1 MAVGADGL
9 IIEMHNCPKEAL
21 SDGDQINMVLV
32 MKVGAT
38 QDEINKTIE
47 QIKAWGHDVSI
58 APGEK
63 QVVIGIIGDKTD
75 LLGRPLHTLPGVAKV
90 LEVSAPYKR
99 ASREFHPEDTVIDV
113 EGVKIGGGNK
123 VIIAGPCS
131 VDTVEN
137 VVYLAK
143 VAKENGAQ
151 MLRGGA
157 YKPRTSP
164 YTFQGHG
171 EEGLKMLMEAKKE
184 TGLPI
189 VTELMSI
196 SDIDVVYKYADV
208 IQIGARNMQ
217 NFPLLKEIGKLDKP
231 VILKNGIASTVK
243 EHLMSAEYIMSE
255 GNDKVILCLRGTR
268 TYESAVR
275 NTLDVTLVPIMQKMT
290 HLPIIVDPSHAAGKR
305 EFVSALAYAGMAVG
319 ADGLIIEMHNCPK
332 EALSDGDQA
341 LLPRDFEY
349 LMSKLKELKPWSQ
362 KEWWVFDK
370 EKETDCIKVK

>member
-1 MAVGADGL
+1 M
-9 IIEMHNCPKEAL
+9 I
-21 SDGDQINMVLV
+21 LV

-38 QDEINKTIE
+38 KEEIDKTIN
-47 QIKAWGHDVSI
+47 QIKEWGHDVSI

-63 QVVIGIIGDKTD
+63 QTVIGIIGDKSD
-75 LLGRPLHTLPGVAKV
+75 LAGRPLSTLPGVAKV

-99 ASREFHPEDTVIDV
+99 ASREFHPEDTIVDV
-113 EGVKIGGGNK
+113 NGVKIGGGHK
-123 VIIAGPCS
+123 CVIAGPCS
-131 VDTVEN
+131 VDKLEN

-143 VAKENGAQ
+143 KVKEAGAK

-164 YTFQGHG
+164 YTFQGHE
-171 EEGLKMLMEAKKE
+171 EEGLKMLAVAREE

-196 SDIDVVYKYADV
+196 KDIDVVYKYADV
-208 IQIGARNMQ
+208 IQIGARNSQ

-231 VILKNGIASTVK
+231 VILKNGIAGTMK

-255 GNDKVILCLRGTR
+255 GNENVILALRGTR
-268 TYESAVR
+268 TFESAVR
-275 NTLDVTLVPIMQKMT
+275 NTIDLTLVPIMQQLT

-305 EFVSALAYAGMAVG
+305 PFVSSLAYAGMAIG
-319 ADGLIIEMHNCPK
+319 ADGLIIEVHNCPK

-349 LMSKLKELKPWSQ
+349 LMKKLEGLNSWSQ
-362 KEWWVFDK
+362 KERVEFDK
-370 EKETDCIKVK
+370 QKETDCIKV

>member
-1 MAVGADGL
+1 
-9 IIEMHNCPKEAL
+9 
-21 SDGDQINMVLV
+21 MVLV
-32 MKVGAT
+32 MRVGAT
-38 QDEINKTIE
+38 EEEIQKTID
-47 QIKAWGHDVSI
+47 QIKKWGHEVSI

-75 LLGRPLHTLPGVAKV
+75 LSGRPLSTLPGVAKV

-99 ASREFHPEDTVIDV
+99 ASREFHPEDSVFDI
-113 EGVKIGGGNK
+113 EGVKVGGGHK

-164 YTFQGHG
+164 YSFQGHG

-196 SDIDVVYKYADV
+196 NLS
-208 IQIGARNMQ
+208 
-217 NFPLLKEIGKLDKP
+217 
-231 VILKNGIASTVK
+231 
-243 EHLMSAEYIMSE
+243 
-255 GNDKVILCLRGTR
+255 
-268 TYESAVR
+268 
-275 NTLDVTLVPIMQKMT
+275 
-290 HLPIIVDPSHAAGKR
+290 
-305 EFVSALAYAGMAVG
+305 
-319 ADGLIIEMHNCPK
+319 LIHI
-332 EALSDGDQA
+332 
-341 LLPRDFEY
+341 
-349 LMSKLKELKPWSQ
+349 
-362 KEWWVFDK
+362 
-370 EKETDCIKVK
+370 

>member
-1 MAVGADGL
+1 
-9 IIEMHNCPKEAL
+9 
-21 SDGDQINMVLV
+21 MVLV
-32 MKVGAT
+32 MKVGASKE
-38 QDEINKTIE
+38 EIDKTIN
-47 QIKAWGHDVSI
+47 QIKAWGHEVSL

-75 LLGRPLHTLPGVAKV
+75 LSGRPLSTLPGVAKV
-90 LEVSAPYKR
+90 LEVSAPFKR
-99 ASREFHPEDTVIDV
+99 ASRQFHPEDSVFDI
-113 EGVKIGGGNK
+113 EGVKVGGGNR

-131 VDTVEN
+131 VDTIEN

-143 VAKENGAQ
+143 VAKENGAH

-164 YTFQGHG
+164 YSFQGHG
-171 EEGLKMLMEAKKE
+171 IDGLKMLAEAKKE

-196 SDIDVVYKYADV
+196 NDIDVVYKYADV

-255 GNDKVILCLRGTR
+255 GNEKVILCLRGTR
-268 TYESAVR
+268 TYEPSIR
-275 NTLDVTLVPIMQKMT
+275 NTIDLTLIPIMQKMT

-305 EFVSALAYAGMAVG
+305 EFVSALAYAGIAAG
-319 ADGLIIEMHNCPK
+319 ADGLIVEIHNCPK

-341 LLPRDFEY
+341 LLPRDFEF
-349 LMSKLKELKPWSQ
+349 LMKKLKELKPWNQ
-362 KEWWVFDK
+362 KEWWEFEK
-370 EKETDCIKVK
+370 QKETDCIKVK

>member
-1 MAVGADGL
+1 M
-9 IIEMHNCPKEAL
+9 I
-21 SDGDQINMVLV
+21 LV

-38 QDEINKTIE
+38 QKEIDATIK
-47 QIKAWGHDVSI
+47 QIRDWGHDVSL

-63 QVVIGIIGDKTD
+63 QTVIGIIGDKTD
-75 LLGRPLHTLPGVAKV
+75 LSGRPLSTLPGVSKV

-99 ASREFHPEDTVIDV
+99 ASREFHPEDTIIDI
-113 EGVKIGGGNK
+113 EGVKIGGGHK
-123 VIIAGPCS
+123 CVIAGPCS

-143 VAKENGAQ
+143 VAKESGAK

-164 YTFQGHG
+164 YSFQGHE
-171 EEGLKMLMEAKKE
+171 EEGLKMLLEAKKE

-196 SDIDVVYKYADV
+196 RDMDVVYKYADV
-208 IQIGARNMQ
+208 IQIGARNSQ
-217 NFPLLKEIGKLDKP
+217 NFPLLKEIGKMDKP
-231 VILKNGIASTVK
+231 VILKNGIAGTMK

-255 GNDKVILCLRGTR
+255 GNENVILCLRGTR
-268 TYESAVR
+268 TFETAVR
-275 NTLDVTLVPIMQKMT
+275 NTIDLTLVPIMQQLT
-290 HLPIIVDPSHAAGKR
+290 HLPIIIDPSHAAGKR
-305 EFVSALAYAGMAVG
+305 AFVSSLAYAGMAIG
-319 ADGLIIEMHNCPK
+319 ADGLIVEMHNCPK

-349 LMSKLKELKPWSQ
+349 LMKKLEGLTPWNQ
-362 KEWWVFDK
+362 KEWVEFDK
-370 EKETDCIKVK
+370 QKETDCIKV

>member
-1 MAVGADGL
+1 M
-9 IIEMHNCPKEAL
+9 I
-21 SDGDQINMVLV
+21 LV

-38 QDEINKTIE
+38 QKEIDATIK
-47 QIKAWGHDVSI
+47 QIKEWGHDVSL

-63 QVVIGIIGDKTD
+63 QTVIGIIGDKTD
-75 LLGRPLHTLPGVAKV
+75 LSGRPLSTLPGVSKV

-99 ASREFHPEDTVIDV
+99 ASREFHPEDTIIDI
-113 EGVKIGGGNK
+113 EGVKIGGGHK
-123 VIIAGPCS
+123 CVIAGPCS

-143 VAKENGAQ
+143 LAKESGAK

-164 YTFQGHG
+164 YSFQGHE
-171 EEGLKMLMEAKKE
+171 EEGLKMLLEAKKE

-196 SDIDVVYKYADV
+196 RDMDVVYKYADV
-208 IQIGARNMQ
+208 IQIGARNSQ
-217 NFPLLKEIGKLDKP
+217 NFPLLKEIGKMDKP
-231 VILKNGIASTVK
+231 VILKNGIAGTMK

-255 GNDKVILCLRGTR
+255 GNENVILCLRGTR
-268 TYESAVR
+268 TFETAVR
-275 NTLDVTLVPIMQKMT
+275 NTIDLTLVPIMQQLT
-290 HLPIIVDPSHAAGKR
+290 HLPIIIDPSHAAGKR
-305 EFVSALAYAGMAVG
+305 AFVSSLAYAGMAIG
-319 ADGLIIEMHNCPK
+319 ADGLIVEMHNCPK

-349 LMSKLKELKPWSQ
+349 LMKKLEGLTPWNQ
-362 KEWWVFDK
+362 KEWVEFDK
-370 EKETDCIKVK
+370 QKETDCIKV

>member
-1 MAVGADGL
+1 M
-9 IIEMHNCPKEAL
+9 I
-21 SDGDQINMVLV
+21 LV

-38 QDEINKTIE
+38 QKEIDATIK
-47 QIKAWGHDVSI
+47 QIKEWGHDVSL

-63 QVVIGIIGDKTD
+63 QTVIGIIGDKTD
-75 LLGRPLHTLPGVAKV
+75 LSGRPLSTLPGVSKV

-99 ASREFHPEDTVIDV
+99 ASREFHPEDTIIDI
-113 EGVKIGGGNK
+113 EGVKIGGGHK
-123 VIIAGPCS
+123 CVIAGPCS

-143 VAKENGAQ
+143 VAKESGAK

-164 YTFQGHG
+164 YSFQGHE
-171 EEGLKMLMEAKKE
+171 EEGLKMLLEAKKE

-196 SDIDVVYKYADV
+196 RDMDVVYKYADV
-208 IQIGARNMQ
+208 IQIGARNSQ
-217 NFPLLKEIGKLDKP
+217 NFPLLKEIGRMDKP
-231 VILKNGIASTVK
+231 VILKNGIAGTMK

-255 GNDKVILCLRGTR
+255 GNENVILCLRGTR
-268 TYESAVR
+268 TFETAVR
-275 NTLDVTLVPIMQKMT
+275 NTIDLTLVPIMQQLT
-290 HLPIIVDPSHAAGKR
+290 HLPIIIDPSHAAGKR
-305 EFVSALAYAGMAVG
+305 AFVSSLAYAGMAIG
-319 ADGLIIEMHNCPK
+319 ADGLIVEMHNCPK

-349 LMSKLKELKPWSQ
+349 LMKKLGGLTPWNQ
-362 KEWWVFDK
+362 KEWVEFDK
-370 EKETDCIKVK
+370 QKETDCIKV

>member
-1 MAVGADGL
+1 
-9 IIEMHNCPKEAL
+9 
-21 SDGDQINMVLV
+21 MVLV
-32 MKVGAT
+32 MRVGASEE
-38 QDEINKTIE
+38 EINKTIE
-47 QIKAWGHDVSI
+47 QIKQWGHEVSV

-63 QVVIGIIGDKTD
+63 QVVIGIIGDKTN
-75 LLGRPLHTLPGVAKV
+75 LAGKPLNTLPGVAKV
-90 LEVSAPYKR
+90 LEVSAPFKR
-99 ASREFHPEDTVIDV
+99 ASRQFHPEDSVFDI
-113 EGVKIGGGNK
+113 EGVKVGGGNK

-131 VDTVEN
+131 VDKVEN

-143 VAKENGAQ
+143 VAKENGAH

-164 YTFQGHG
+164 YSFQGHG
-171 EEGLKMLMEAKKE
+171 EEGLKMLMEAKQQ

-196 SDIDVVYKYADV
+196 EDIDVVYKYADV

-217 NFPLLKEIGKLDKP
+217 NFPLLKAIGKLDKP

-255 GNDKVILCLRGTR
+255 GNEKVILCLRGTR
-268 TYESAVR
+268 TYEGSVR
-275 NTLDVTLVPIMQKMT
+275 NTIDVTLVPIMQKMT
-290 HLPIIVDPSHAAGKR
+290 HLPIIIDPSHAAGKR

-319 ADGLIIEMHNCPK
+319 ADGLIVEMHNCPK

-341 LLPRDFEY
+341 LLPRDFEF
-349 LMSKLKELKPWSQ
+349 LMKKLKELKPWNQ
-362 KEWWVFDK
+362 KEWWEFDAQ
-370 EKETDCIKVK
+370 KETDCIKVK

>member
-1 MAVGADGL
+1 M
-9 IIEMHNCPKEAL
+9 I
-21 SDGDQINMVLV
+21 LV

-38 QDEINKTIE
+38 QKEIDATIK
-47 QIKAWGHDVSI
+47 QIKEWGHDVSL

-63 QVVIGIIGDKTD
+63 QTVIGIIGDKTD
-75 LLGRPLHTLPGVAKV
+75 LSGRPLSTLPGVSKV

-99 ASREFHPEDTVIDV
+99 ASREFHPEDTIIDI
-113 EGVKIGGGNK
+113 EGVKIGGGHK
-123 VIIAGPCS
+123 CVIAGPCS

-143 VAKENGAQ
+143 VAKESGAK

-164 YTFQGHG
+164 YSFQGHE
-171 EEGLKMLMEAKKE
+171 EEGLKMLLEAKKE

-196 SDIDVVYKYADV
+196 RDMDVVYKYADV
-208 IQIGARNMQ
+208 IQIGARNSQ
-217 NFPLLKEIGKLDKP
+217 NFPLLKEIGRMDKP
-231 VILKNGIASTVK
+231 VILKNGIAGTMK

-255 GNDKVILCLRGTR
+255 GNENVILCLRGTR
-268 TYESAVR
+268 TFETAVR
-275 NTLDVTLVPIMQKMT
+275 NTIDLTLVPIMQQLT
-290 HLPIIVDPSHAAGKR
+290 HLPIIIDPSHAAGKR
-305 EFVSALAYAGMAVG
+305 AFVSSLAYAGMAIG
-319 ADGLIIEMHNCPK
+319 ADGLIVEMHNCPK

-349 LMSKLKELKPWSQ
+349 LMKKLEGLTPWNQ
-362 KEWWVFDK
+362 KEWVEFDK
-370 EKETDCIKVK
+370 QKETDCIKV

>member
-1 MAVGADGL
+1 M
-9 IIEMHNCPKEAL
+9 I
-21 SDGDQINMVLV
+21 LV
-32 MKVGAT
+32 MKIGASEK
-38 QDEINKTIE
+38 EINQTID
-47 QIKAWGHDVSI
+47 QIKEWGHEVSV

-63 QVVIGIIGDKTD
+63 QVIIGVIGDKTD
-75 LLGRPLHTLPGVAKV
+75 LLGKPLSTLPGVAKV

-99 ASREFHPEDTVIDV
+99 ASRQFHPEDSIFDI
-113 EGVKIGGGNK
+113 EGVKVGGGNNL
-123 VIIAGPCS
+123 IIAGPCS

-143 VAKENGAQ
+143 VAKENGAN

-171 EEGLKMLMEAKKE
+171 VEGLKMLAEAKKE

-196 SDIDVVYKYADV
+196 SDIDAVYEYADV

-255 GNDKVILCLRGTR
+255 GNDRVILCLRGTR
-268 TYESAVR
+268 TYETGVR
-275 NTLDVTLVPIMQKMT
+275 NTIDVTLVPIMQKMT
-290 HLPIIVDPSHAAGKR
+290 HLPIIIDPSHAAGKR
-305 EFVSALAYAGMAVG
+305 EFVSALAYSGMAVG
-319 ADGLIIEMHNCPK
+319 ADGLIVEIHNCPK

-349 LMSKLKELKPWSQ
+349 LMKKLKDLKPWSQ
-362 KEWWVFDK
+362 KEWWEFDK

>member
-1 MAVGADGL
+1 
-9 IIEMHNCPKEAL
+9 
-21 SDGDQINMVLV
+21 MVLV

-38 QDEINKTIE
+38 QNEINQTIE
-47 QIKAWGHDVSI
+47 QIKKWGYDVSL

-75 LLGRPLHTLPGVAKV
+75 LAGRPLHTLPGVAKV

-99 ASREFHPEDTVIDV
+99 ASREFHPEDTVIDI
-113 EGVKIGGGNK
+113 EGVKVGGGHK
-123 VIIAGPCS
+123 AIIAGPCS

-143 VAKENGAQ
+143 TAKENGAN

-171 EEGLKMLMEAKKE
+171 VEGLKMLAIAKKE

-196 SDIDVVYKYADV
+196 SDIDIVYKYADV

-231 VILKNGIASTVK
+231 VILKSGIASTVK

-255 GNDKVILCLRGTR
+255 GNDKVILCLRGVR
-268 TYESAVR
+268 SYETAIR
-275 NTLDVTLVPIMQKMT
+275 NTLDVTLVPVMQKMT

-349 LMSKLKELKPWSQ
+349 LMNKLKQLNPWSQ
-362 KEWWVFDK
+362 KEWWEFDAQ
-370 EKETDCIKVK
+370 KETDCIKVK

>member
-1 MAVGADGL
+1 M
-9 IIEMHNCPKEAL
+9 I
-21 SDGDQINMVLV
+21 LV

-38 QDEINKTIE
+38 QKEIDATIK
-47 QIKAWGHDVSI
+47 QIKEWGHDVSL

-63 QVVIGIIGDKTD
+63 QTVIGIIGDKTD
-75 LLGRPLHTLPGVAKV
+75 LSGRPLSTLPGVSKV

-99 ASREFHPEDTVIDV
+99 ASREFHPEDTIIDI
-113 EGVKIGGGNK
+113 EGVKIGGGHK
-123 VIIAGPCS
+123 CVIAGPCS

-143 VAKENGAQ
+143 VAKENGAK

-164 YTFQGHG
+164 YSFQGHE
-171 EEGLKMLMEAKKE
+171 EEGLKMLLEAKKE

-196 SDIDVVYKYADV
+196 RDMDVVYKYADV
-208 IQIGARNMQ
+208 IQIGARNSQ
-217 NFPLLKEIGKLDKP
+217 NFPLLKEIGRMDKP
-231 VILKNGIASTVK
+231 VILKNGIAGTMK

-255 GNDKVILCLRGTR
+255 GNENVILCLRGTR
-268 TYESAVR
+268 TFETAVR
-275 NTLDVTLVPIMQKMT
+275 NTIDLTLVPIMQQLT
-290 HLPIIVDPSHAAGKR
+290 HLPIIIDPSHAAGKR
-305 EFVSALAYAGMAVG
+305 AFVSSLAYAGMAIG
-319 ADGLIIEMHNCPK
+319 ADGLIVEMHNCPK

-349 LMSKLKELKPWSQ
+349 LMKKLEGLTPWNQ
-362 KEWWVFDK
+362 KEWVEFDK
-370 EKETDCIKVK
+370 QKETDCIKV

>member
-1 MAVGADGL
+1 
-9 IIEMHNCPKEAL
+9 
-21 SDGDQINMVLV
+21 MVLV
-32 MKVGAT
+32 MKVGASEN
-38 QDEINKTIE
+38 EIQKTID
-47 QIKAWGHDVSI
+47 QIKEWGHEVSI

-75 LLGRPLHTLPGVAKV
+75 LLGRPLNTLPGVAKV
-90 LEVSAPYKR
+90 LEVSAPFKR
-99 ASREFHPEDTVIDV
+99 ASREFHPEDSIFEID
-113 EGVKIGGGNK
+113 GVKVGGGNK
-123 VIIAGPCS
+123 IIIAGPCS

-143 VAKENGAQ
+143 VAKENGAH

-164 YTFQGHG
+164 YSFQGHG
-171 EEGLKMLMEAKKE
+171 EEGLKMLLEAKKE

-196 SDIDVVYKYADV
+196 EDIDVVYKYADV

-217 NFPLLKEIGKLDKP
+217 NFPLLKAIGKLDKP

-255 GNDKVILCLRGTR
+255 GNEKVILCLRGTR
-268 TYESAVR
+268 TYESSVR
-275 NTLDVTLVPIMQKMT
+275 NTLDVTLIPIMQKMT

-305 EFVSALAYAGMAVG
+305 EFVSTLAYAGMAAG

-349 LMSKLKELKPWSQ
+349 LMKKLKELKPWNQ
-362 KEWWVFDK
+362 KEWWEFDK

>member
-1 MAVGADGL
+1 
-9 IIEMHNCPKEAL
+9 
-21 SDGDQINMVLV
+21 MVLV
-32 MKVGAT
+32 MRVGAT
-38 QDEINKTIE
+38 QREIDETVKQIE
-47 QIKAWGHDVSI
+47 EWGHKVSI
-58 APGEK
+58 SRGER
-63 QVVIGIIGDKTD
+63 QVIIGIIGDKTD
-75 LLGRPLHTLPGVAKV
+75 LLGKPLHTLPGVSKV

-99 ASREFHPEDTVIDV
+99 ASREFHPEDTVIEVD
-113 EGVKIGGGNK
+113 GVKIGGGHK

-143 VAKENGAQ
+143 VAKKYGAH

-171 EEGLKMLMEAKKE
+171 EKGLKMLAEAKKE

-196 SDIDVVYKYADV
+196 TDIDVVYKYADV

-217 NFPLLKEIGKLDKP
+217 NFPLLKEVGKLDKP

-243 EHLMSAEYIMSE
+243 EHLMAAEYIMSE
-255 GNDKVILCLRGTR
+255 GNEKVILCLRGTR
-268 TYESAVR
+268 TYEPMVR
-275 NTLDVTLVPIMQKMT
+275 NTLDVTLIPIMQKLT

-305 EFVSALAYAGMAVG
+305 EFVSPLAYAGMAAG
-319 ADGLIIEMHNCPK
+319 ADGLIIEIHNCPK
-332 EALSDGDQA
+332 KALSDGDQA
-341 LLPRDFEY
+341 LLPRDFAY
-349 LMSKLKELKPWSQ
+349 LMERLKELKPWNQ
-362 KEWWVFDK
+362 KEWYKFDS
-370 EKETDCIKVK
+370 EKESSCIEPTDQNL

>member
-1 MAVGADGL
+1 MILVVDKKIKKEDL
-9 IIEMHNCPKEAL
+9 DKIIL
-21 SDGDQINMVLV
+21 
-32 MKVGAT
+32 
-38 QDEINKTIE
+38 
-47 QIKAWGHDVSI
+47 QIKEWGHEVNI
-58 APGEK
+58 TPGEK
-63 QVVIGIIGDKTD
+63 KIVIGIIGDKKD
-75 LLGRPLHTLPGVAKV
+75 LLNKPLTALPGVQKV

-99 ASREFHPEDTVIDV
+99 ASREFHPEDTVINV
-113 EGVKIGGGNK
+113 EGIKIGGGNK

-143 VAKENGAQ
+143 VAKENGAN

-164 YTFQGHG
+164 YSFQGHG
-171 EEGLKMLMEAKKE
+171 EDGLKMLAEAKKE

-196 SDIDVVYKYADV
+196 KDIEIVYKYADV

-231 VILKNGIASTVK
+231 IILKNGIASTVK

-255 GNDKVILCLRGTR
+255 GNEKVILCLRGTR
-268 TYESAVR
+268 TYEPSVR

-305 EFVSALAYAGMAVG
+305 EFVSALAYSGMAIG
-319 ADGLIIEMHNCPK
+319 ADGLIVEMHNCPK
-332 EALSDGDQA
+332 KALSDGDQA

-349 LMSKLKELKPWSQ
+349 LMRKLKELKPWNQ
-362 KEWWVFDK
+362 KEWWEFDAK
-370 EKETDCIKVK
+370 KSTDCIETTKN

>member
-1 MAVGADGL
+1 
-9 IIEMHNCPKEAL
+9 
-21 SDGDQINMVLV
+21 MVLV
-32 MKVGAT
+32 MKVGASEE
-38 QDEINKTIE
+38 DINKTIK
-47 QIKAWGHDVSI
+47 QIKEWGHDVSI

-63 QVVIGIIGDKTD
+63 QVVIGIIGEKTD
-75 LLGRPLHTLPGVAKV
+75 LSGRPLSTLPGVAKV
-90 LEVSAPYKR
+90 LEVSAPFKR
-99 ASREFHPEDTVIDV
+99 ASREFHPEDSIFDI
-113 EGVKIGGGNK
+113 EGIKVGGDNK
-123 VIIAGPCS
+123 LIIAGPCS

-164 YTFQGHG
+164 YSFQGHG
-171 EEGLKMLMEAKKE
+171 EEGLKMLLEAKKE

-189 VTELMSI
+189 VTELMSV

-243 EHLMSAEYIMSE
+243 EHLMSAEYIMSG
-255 GNDKVILCLRGTR
+255 GNERVILCLRGTR
-268 TYESAVR
+268 TYETSIR
-275 NTLDVTLVPIMQKMT
+275 NTIDVTLVPVMQKMT
-290 HLPIIVDPSHAAGKR
+290 HLPIIIDPSHAAGKR
-305 EFVSALAYAGMAVG
+305 EFVSSLAYSGMAVG
-319 ADGLIIEMHNCPK
+319 ADGLIVEIHNCPK

-349 LMSKLKELKPWSQ
+349 LMKKLKELKPWNQ
-362 KEWWVFDK
+362 KEWWEFDK
-370 EKETDCIKVK
+370 QKETDCIKIK

>member
-1 MAVGADGL
+1 M
-9 IIEMHNCPKEAL
+9 I
-21 SDGDQINMVLV
+21 LV

-38 QDEINKTIE
+38 QKEIDATIK
-47 QIKAWGHDVSI
+47 QIRDWGHDVSL

-63 QVVIGIIGDKTD
+63 QTVIGIIGDKTD
-75 LLGRPLHTLPGVAKV
+75 LSGRPLSTLPGVSKV

-99 ASREFHPEDTVIDV
+99 ASREFHPEDTIIDV
-113 EGVKIGGGNK
+113 EGVKIGGGHK
-123 VIIAGPCS
+123 CVIAGPCS

-143 VAKENGAQ
+143 VAKESGAK

-164 YTFQGHG
+164 YSFQGHE
-171 EEGLKMLMEAKKE
+171 EEGLKMLLEAKKE

-196 SDIDVVYKYADV
+196 RDMDVVYKYADV
-208 IQIGARNMQ
+208 IQIGARNSQ
-217 NFPLLKEIGKLDKP
+217 NFPLLKEIGKMDKP
-231 VILKNGIASTVK
+231 VILKNGIAGTMK

-255 GNDKVILCLRGTR
+255 GNENVILCLRGTR
-268 TYESAVR
+268 TFETAVR
-275 NTLDVTLVPIMQKMT
+275 NTIDLTLVPIMQQLT
-290 HLPIIVDPSHAAGKR
+290 HLPIIIDPSHAAGKR
-305 EFVSALAYAGMAVG
+305 AFVSSLAYAGMAIG
-319 ADGLIIEMHNCPK
+319 ADGLIVEMHNCPK

-349 LMSKLKELKPWSQ
+349 LMKKLEGLTPWNQ
-362 KEWWVFDK
+362 KEWVEFDK
-370 EKETDCIKVK
+370 QKETDCIKV

>member
-1 MAVGADGL
+1 
-9 IIEMHNCPKEAL
+9 
-21 SDGDQINMVLV
+21 MVLV
-32 MKVGAT
+32 MKVGA
-38 QDEINKTIE
+38 DKNEIQQTID
-47 QIKAWGHDVSI
+47 QIKEWGHDVSI
-58 APGEK
+58 APGEN

-75 LLGRPLHTLPGVAKV
+75 LLGRPLSTLPGVAKV

-99 ASREFHPEDTVIDV
+99 ASRQFHPADTIVEV
-113 EGVKIGGGNK
+113 EGVKVGGGHK
-123 VIIAGPCS
+123 AIIAGPCS

-137 VVYLAK
+137 VIYLAK
-143 VAKENGAQ
+143 IAKANGAN

-171 EEGLKMLMEAKKE
+171 EEGLKMLVEAKKE

-196 SDIDVVYKYADV
+196 RDIDVVYKYADV

-255 GNDKVILCLRGTR
+255 GNENVILCLRGTR
-268 TYESAVR
+268 TYETAIR

-305 EFVSALAYAGMAVG
+305 EFVSPLAYAGMAVG
-319 ADGLIIEMHNCPK
+319 ADGLIIEIHNCPK

-349 LMSKLKELKPWSQ
+349 LMNKLKDLKAWNQ
-362 KEWWVFDK
+362 KEWWEFDK